1 MATTYV
7 VINLSDTNAV
17 LFSQV
22 NQSSAQTMRR
32 NVANTEG
39 VLSFQVE
46 PSFIT
51 NGSLTPVGT
60 YTHDEIKQRE
70 YILLEMTILKR
81 KNLKPIYKRS
91 TTITPLK
98 RKK

>member
-1 MATTYV
+1 MATTYA

-32 NVANTEG
+32 NLANTQG
-39 VLSFQVE
+39 LLSYQVE

-51 NGSLTPVGT
+51 NGSLVPVSTMNHEEALALMATPAWSDPNPPV
-60 YTHDEIKQRE
+60 E
-70 YILLEMTILKR
+70 
-81 KNLKPIYKRS
+81 
-91 TTITPLK
+91 
-98 RKK
+98 